1 MSTDGTNTKEVKT
14 VQLDQLFAI
23 EALWIIKRM
32 QNSASSL
39 SVLKINLMHIQIGG
53 GSFHR

>member
-1 MSTDGTNTKEVKT
+1 MSTDGTKEVKT